1 MQTNATSLLQ
11 EIFKHKPGPVFAS
24 TLLSWY
30 QKNRRNWPWR
40 IYFEQ
45 HRDPYHVWVSEIML
59 QQTTIQAVLP
69 SYKRFFEIFPKLRD
83 LALADEDAVRLA
95 CRGLGYYRRFRMMHA
110 AAKELVDRS
119 GKGPI
124 QWPETFL
131 GWKDLPGIGDY
142 TAAAISSIAFN
153 VPKAVVDGNVE
164 RVFCRLF
171 DLRVIPDPKWKKIF
185 QAVGDAL
192 IPAESPGD
200 FNQALMELGQ
210 DVCTKQKPRC
220 DVCPVASFCAA
231 KREGSQALAPAPKKP
246 TVYEDVRMHIIVP
259 RKGDLIGLTERRSN
273 ARFLQG
279 TLGFPTAI
287 EKTKK
292 DWVWESEISPRNA
305 KESPAIGEVKH
316 SITKHRLQV
325 AVHSLESDRHE
336 ADYTWVPITV
346 AEERLVSN
354 LDRKALTLLL
364 SRKKTPL
371 QLDTTF

>member
-1 MQTNATSLLQ
+1 MQINASSLLQ
-11 EIFKHKPGPVFAS
+11 RFKHQPGSVFAA
-24 TLLSWY
+24 TLLNWY

-69 SYKRFFEIFPKLRD
+69 SYKRFFEVFPQVSD
-83 LALADEDAVRLA
+83 LASADEDAVRLA

-110 AAKELVDRS
+110 AAQELAQRS
-119 GKGPI
+119 AGPKI
-124 QWPETFL
+124 QWPTTFQD
-131 GWKDLPGIGDY
+131 WKALPGIGDY

-171 DLRVIPDPKWKKIF
+171 DLRVIPDAKWKKVF
-185 QAVGDAL
+185 QEVGDAL
-192 IPAESPGD
+192 IPEASPGD

-220 DVCPVASFCAA
+220 DVCPVSSFCAA
-231 KREGSQALAPAPKKP
+231 RREGSQALAPQAKKP
-246 TVYEDVRMHIIVP
+246 MVYEDVRMHIVVP
-259 RKGDLIGLTERRSN
+259 RKGDLIGLTERRAN

-292 DWVWESEISPRNA
+292 TWIWESDLSPQSA
-305 KESPAIGEVKH
+305 EKSLAIGEVRH

-325 AVHSLESDRHE
+325 AVHSVESQDLN
-336 ADYTWVPITV
+336 YTWVPIRT

-354 LDRKALTLLL
+354 LDRKALTLLM
-364 SRKKTPL
+364 SQRTPL
-371 QLDTTF
+371 QLDSSF